1 MENNLELEW
10 LWFQDDFTILHR
22 QVLASGCSNDP
33 FLCSA
38 LAFTGLRD
46 IDDLDLGIG
55 KVILLSI
62 HMGEKECSA
71 NSLKLALI
79 FCYLFNAK
87 A

>member
-38 LAFTGLRD
+38 MAFTGLRD

-55 KVILLSI
+55 KVILFLI
-62 HMGEKECSA
+62 HMGEKEYSA
-71 NSLKLALI
+71 NSLE
-79 FCYLFNAK
+79 FCSLFSVK